1 VDSMSASR
9 FSLSAKSGRE
19 ALMNCAAES
28 VRRRV
33 ALRMMEVI
41 AVDDIFGGE
50 VLSAAYTSDNTDRNV
65 VEVNVSLF
73 FIAVFTSDSKRPRIS
88 VAFGPASLNKRP
100 PLIGC
105 NEASRVRYIAIDSSL
120 LGSS

>member
-73 FIAVFTSDSKRPRIS
+73 
-88 VAFGPASLNKRP
+88 
-100 PLIGC
+100 
-105 NEASRVRYIAIDSSL
+105 
-120 LGSS
+120 